1 MKHLWINLDSNL
13 KRFHFMNNQFSNNN
27 IDNIRISAITP
38 NDFDSVLEHKRPIS
52 CKYPNCNSCEYEFA
66 CLSSHIKAM
75 KECLKYDDEYFV
87 IMEDDIILPFNID
100 YIKLINS
107 VNNNF
112 DIIQLL
118 ILYDNTIDTLS
129 NIYINQ
135 KKLFFK
141 WQYLMPSTGMY
152 IISKKSAK
160 FFVDTFINYY
170 DKYDFS
176 CFSGQIVADVLIYQ
190 SVNTICTTLP
200 YCYPNIDMGSEIHPD
215 HLTAHQ
221 KAVNSIKKTIEN
233 INEYPFV
240 INRYITNN

>member
-38 NDFDSVLEHKRPIS
+38 NDFDTVLEHKRPIS

-75 KECLKYDDEYFV
+75 KECLKYNDEYFV

-129 NIYINQ
+129 NIYINH

-170 DKYDFS
+170 NKYDFS
-176 CFSGQIVADVLIYQ
+176 SFSGQIVADVLIYQ

>member
-38 NDFDSVLEHKRPIS
+38 NDFDTVLEHKRPIS

-176 CFSGQIVADVLIYQ
+176 SFSGQIVADVLIYQ

>member
-1 MKHLWINLDSNL
+1 
-13 KRFHFMNNQFSNNN
+13 
-27 IDNIRISAITP
+27 
-38 NDFDSVLEHKRPIS
+38 
-52 CKYPNCNSCEYEFA
+52 
-66 CLSSHIKAM
+66 M

-176 CFSGQIVADVLIYQ
+176 SFSGQIVADVLIYQ

>member
-1 MKHLWINLDSNL
+1 
-13 KRFHFMNNQFSNNN
+13 MNNQFYNNN

-38 NDFDSVLEHKRPIS
+38 NDFDTVLEHKRPIS

-75 KECLKYDDEYFV
+75 KECLKYNDEFFV

-100 YIKLINS
+100 YNKLINS
-107 VNNNF
+107 INKNF
-112 DIIQLL
+112 DILQLL
-118 ILYDNTIDTLS
+118 ILYDNSIDTLS
-129 NIYINQ
+129 NIYIKQ

-160 FFVDTFINYY
+160 FFVDTFINNNN
-170 DKYDFS
+170 KYNFF
-176 CFSGQIVADVLIYQ
+176 CFFCQIVADVLIYQ

-233 INEYPFV
+233 IKEYPFV

>member
-1 MKHLWINLDSNL
+1 MKHLWINSDSNL
-13 KRFHFMNNQFSNNN
+13 KRFHFMNNQFYNNN

-38 NDFDSVLEHKRPIS
+38 NDFDTVLEHKRPIS

-75 KECLKYDDEYFV
+75 KECLKYNDDFFV

-100 YIKLINS
+100 YNKLINS
-107 VNNNF
+107 INKNF
-112 DIIQLL
+112 DILQLL
-118 ILYDNTIDTLS
+118 ILYDNSIDTLS
-129 NIYINQ
+129 NIYIKQ

-160 FFVDTFINYY
+160 FFVDTFINNNN
-170 DKYDFS
+170 KYNFS
-176 CFSGQIVADVLIYQ
+176 SFSGQIVADVLIYQ

-233 INEYPFV
+233 IKEYPFV

>member
-38 NDFDSVLEHKRPIS
+38 NDFDTVLEHKRPIS

-75 KECLKYDDEYFV
+75 KECLKYNDEYFV

-176 CFSGQIVADVLIYQ
+176 SFSGQIVADVLIYQ

>member
-75 KECLKYDDEYFV
+75 KECLKYNDEYFV

-176 CFSGQIVADVLIYQ
+176 SFSGQIVADVLIYQ

>member
-176 CFSGQIVADVLIYQ
+176 SFSGQIVADVLIYQ